1 MHITDVTVTTVQ
13 AERRFGFGTS
23 LCGLI
28 QLRTDTGAVGVG
40 EIPDIEDPDTMPDPA
55 ALTAEIEGFLLGEDP
70 RQLQRLTHEMHDA
83 IGLGEM
89 AFHSFRQLTLGAID
103 TALYDLVGDALELPV
118 HQLLGGRTRD
128 VPIQWVV
135 FTRGGADELDA
146 LRAEVR
152 EKVDAGFDAF
162 KIKVGERA
170 PAIDRARVEAVR
182 EIAGADA
189 TVMLDA
195 QGLWTVE
202 EAIDRISALEAVG
215 IDAVETP
222 IGHPDKTVE
231 APGYYY
237 DIPLLPEDLAQV
249 RTAVET
255 PIVEHVLDPS
265 FGLALLQAEAVDVF
279 TVEVCSGGITRA
291 QQVLNLAAVGGV
303 DARLGST
310 VELGPGTL
318 AATALGAAHP
328 AITYPCD
335 LVGPA
340 LYETTVLADAVTYDD
355 GTLRPREAPGLGFT
369 LMAPVLEGGH
379 A

>member
-1 MHITDVTVTTVQ
+1 MYITDVAVTTVD
-13 AERRFGFGTS
+13 AARRFGFGTS
-23 LCGLI
+23 VCGLL

-40 EIPDIEDPDTMPDPA
+40 EIPDIEDPASMPDVA
-55 ALTAEIEGFLLGEDP
+55 ELTAEIEEFLLGEDP
-70 RQLQRLTHEMHDA
+70 RELQRLTHEMHDA

-89 AFHSFRQLTLGAID
+89 AFHSFRQLTLGAVD
-103 TALYDLVGDALELPV
+103 TALYDLVGNALGV
-118 HQLLGGRTRD
+118 SVNQLLGGRTRD

-146 LRAEVR
+146 VRAEVR
-152 EKVDAGFDAF
+152 EKVEAGFQAF
-162 KIKVGERA
+162 KIKVGERD
-170 PAIDRARVEAVR
+170 PAIDEARVAAVR

-195 QGLWTVE
+195 QGLWTVD
-202 EAIDRISALEAVG
+202 EAIEHISALEAVG
-215 IDAVETP
+215 IDGVETP
-222 IGHPDKTVE
+222 IGHPDTSVE

-237 DIPLLPEDLAQV
+237 DIPLLPDDIARV
-249 RTAVET
+249 RAAVDT
-255 PIVEHVLDPS
+255 PIVEHVLDPP

-291 QQVLNLAAVGGV
+291 QQVLNLAAVGGI

-318 AATALGAAHP
+318 AATALAAAHP
-328 AITYPCD
+328 AVTYPCD

-340 LYETTVLADAVTYDD
+340 LYETTVLADAVTYDQ
-355 GTLRPREAPGLGFT
+355 GVLRPRTAPGLGFT
-369 LMAPVLEGGH
+369 LMEPVIQGGR